1 MGLEI
6 KIKNFVFDFAFISSC
21 TIFARK
27 KQKTMSSNKRKWYV
41 VWVGTEPGI
50 CDTWTECQLRTKGYQ
65 GARYKS
71 FDNQQD
77 AIEAW
82 RNGYEEE
89 ARKVL
94 RAIANAPRRKDEVDY
109 TLIPEIIPGSWAVDA
124 ACSKNPGTME
134 YRGVDVYTGAQ
145 IFHQGP
151 YQQGTN
157 NIGEFLAIVHA
168 LALLYNR
175 CDSTTAIYSD
185 SRTAQIW
192 VRKRRCGTKLERTPQ
207 NARLL
212 DIVARAEQW
221 LQTHTTQNPI
231 YKWQTDKWGE
241 IPADFGRK

>member
-1 MGLEI
+1 
-6 KIKNFVFDFAFISSC
+6 
-21 TIFARK
+21 
-27 KQKTMSSNKRKWYV
+27 
-41 VWVGTEPGI
+41 
-50 CDTWTECQLRTKGYQ
+50 LRTKGYA
-65 GARYKS
+65 GALYKS
-71 FDNQQD
+71 FDNQED
-77 AIEAW
+77 AVQAW

-89 ARKVL
+89 ARSVL
-94 RAIANAPRRKDEVDY
+94 RAIANAPHRKEEVDY
-109 TLIPEIIPGSWAVDA
+109 TQIPEIIPGSWAVDA
-124 ACSKNPGTME
+124 ACSKNPGAME

-151 YQQGTN
+151 FQEGTN

-168 LALLYNR
+168 LAMLYNR
-175 CDSTTAIYSD
+175 GDGTTAIYSD

-192 VRKRRCGTKLERTPQ
+192 VRKRKCGTKLERTEK

-221 LQTHTTQNPI
+221 LQTHSTTNPI

>member
-1 MGLEI
+1 
-6 KIKNFVFDFAFISSC
+6 
-21 TIFARK
+21 
-27 KQKTMSSNKRKWYV
+27 MSSNKRKWYV

-157 NIGEFLAIVHA
+157 NIGEFLAIVHG
-168 LALLYNR
+168 LALMKQKGIR
-175 CDSTTAIYSD
+175 MPIYSD
-185 SRTAQIW
+185 SVSGLAW
-192 VRKRRCGTKLERTPQ
+192 VRNRKAKTTLSYTEETAKALDLVRRAEYWLRQ
-207 NARLL
+207 NAIDVPVL
-212 DIVARAEQW
+212 
-221 LQTHTTQNPI
+221 
-231 YKWQTDKWGE
+231 KWNTEEWGE
-241 IPADFGRK
+241 IPADFGRKK